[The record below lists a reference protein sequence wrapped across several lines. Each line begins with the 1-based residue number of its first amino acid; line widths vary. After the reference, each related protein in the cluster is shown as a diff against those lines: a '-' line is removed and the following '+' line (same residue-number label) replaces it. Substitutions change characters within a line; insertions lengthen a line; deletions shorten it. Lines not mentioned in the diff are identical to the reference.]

1 MEWIDILGMLP
12 TAFGFY
18 LGYWLEKRTEAIL
31 NDYDSSQS
39 KQDFEK

>member
-12 TAFGFY
+12 TALGFY

-31 NDYDSSQS
+31 NGCDSRQS
-39 KQDFEK
+39 GRAFKN